1 MRILHVIRNPN
12 DRLAVEVA
20 GQQGKSC
27 QVALLLV
34 QDGVL
39 ARPDVPGAA
48 VYALARDPEARGVTA
63 TGEAVDYDGAVRL
76 IAAHDTVVVW

>member
-27 QVALLLV
+27 QVALLLI

-48 VYALARDPEARGVTA
+48 VYALARGVTA
-63 TGEAVDYDGAVRL
+63 TGETVDYDGAVRL